1 MARILDGKVIAAAVK
16 QDLAMEIAQLR
27 EKEVQPKLVV
37 VLVGDDAA
45 SASYVRSKERM
56 ARELGLEAE
65 VIKLSADVSE
75 SELMRQIEL
84 QNADDSVDAVLV
96 QLPLPEH
103 IDTDWVLMGVDPT
116 KDVDGFHPQNIGR
129 YAIGSPLVWPCTTA
143 GILEIL
149 ERANAPVAGQ
159 TAVVVGRSRIV
170 GWPTAQL
177 LLAHNATVV
186 QCHRQTRN
194 LAEFTRQADIL
205 VVAAGQAGLIRADDV
220 KAGAVV
226 IDVGINRV
234 DGHLVGDVDFDSVVQ
249 KAGAI
254 TPVPGGVGPLTVAML
269 MKNTV
274 RLARIRRLTKEDE
287 R

>member
-1 MARILDGKVIAAAVK
+1 MARILDGKAIAAAVK

-27 EKEVQPKLVV
+27 ECGVQPKLVV

-45 SASYVRSKERM
+45 SASYVRSKERL
-56 ARELGLEAE
+56 ARELGMEAE
-65 VIKLSADVSE
+65 VIRLAADVSE
-75 SELMRQIEL
+75 VELLRQIEL
-84 QNADDSVDAVLV
+84 QNADDAVDALLV
-96 QLPLPEH
+96 QLPLPDH
-103 IDTDWVLMGVDPT
+103 IDTDRVLAAVDPN

-129 YAIGSPLVWPCTTA
+129 YAMGSPLVWPCTTA

-149 ERANAPVAGQ
+149 VRSSVPLAGQ

-186 QCHRQTRN
+186 QCHSRTKD
-194 LAEFTRQADIL
+194 LTEFTRQADIL
-205 VVAAGQAGLIRADDV
+205 VVAAGQAGLIGVDDV
-220 KAGAVV
+220 REGAVV

-234 DGHLVGDVDFDSVVQ
+234 DGRLVGDVDFDSVVA

-274 RLARIRRLTKEDE
+274 RLARLRRLTKGDE